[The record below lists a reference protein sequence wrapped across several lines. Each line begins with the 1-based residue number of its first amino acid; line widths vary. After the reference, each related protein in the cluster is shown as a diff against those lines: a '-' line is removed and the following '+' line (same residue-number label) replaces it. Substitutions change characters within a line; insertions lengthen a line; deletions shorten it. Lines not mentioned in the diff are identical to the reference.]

1 MNKFFKFIPVA
12 VCAMA
17 GLSFASC
24 SDDDEPTDG
33 GSDNNIVF
41 SNGVPKEVGDM
52 KISTNA
58 SGQVVKITEDDMTV
72 VFDYVGATSKAVEIP
87 TDYDMTMK
95 VSWGDSDKGA
105 MFYIKRNAQGFIEYA
120 YEVEHSSDWVNGE
133 EVWADKANE
142 WWFTYNA
149 NGQMATMKRT
159 EGNNEVTTIT
169 YAGGDI
175 TKVEMHGDDGDE
187 MLCTISYTDATH
199 STPID
204 NKGGIMLYDDTFRI
218 DMDEMAPAY
227 YAGLL
232 GKGTSHLPLGAIED
246 EDDVYT
252 FTWTL
257 NSAGL
262 PTKFYGVNKYGDT
275 DEYKFVW

>member
-58 SGQVVKITEDDMTV
+58 AGQVVKITEDDMTV

-105 MFYIKRNAQGFIEYA
+105 TFYIKRNAQGFIEYA

-133 EVWADKANE
+133 DVWFDKANE

-149 NGQMATMKRT
+149 NGQMATMKQPRSHT
-159 EGNNEVTTIT
+159 PAVISPR
-169 YAGGDI
+169 
-175 TKVEMHGDDGDE
+175 
-187 MLCTISYTDATH
+187 LRCTMAMATRCCVQ
-199 STPID
+199 SPIP
-204 NKGGIMLYDDTFRI
+204 M
-218 DMDEMAPAY
+218 
-227 YAGLL
+227 
-232 GKGTSHLPLGAIED
+232 
-246 EDDVYT
+246 
-252 FTWTL
+252 
-257 NSAGL
+257 L
-262 PTKFYGVNKYGDT
+262 PTPHRST
-275 DEYKFVW
+275 TRAE